1 LGRRTAA
8 IGEAIPQDRGVR
20 LSNGTLPIPIE
31 TPIEQAAE
39 SFHLGGLTHY
49 WSRHCAHAVRANP
62 GASWSFFKEG
72 LHKSAADSDLL
83 TNIDKES
90 LPHDT
95 VHIICCDSEPF
106 MQVHL
111 ADAEEGGSRR
121 MGLFGACSSNM
132 LNMIGVGPF
141 LSIPLVLIAVHG
153 SKVLLA
159 WTLGAVISL
168 CDGLVWA
175 ELGAA
180 MPFSGGPYFYLR
192 HAFGAQSYGKGAS
205 FLVLW
210 SSVLTA
216 PLLIASG
223 AVGFSQYLHY
233 LWPALHGAGLSLV
246 AMAVCLINVV
256 LLYRRITTI
265 SAISVG
271 LWILVVGTILW
282 IIVGGAHHIPAV
294 LRGQISGGFPVVDGA
309 FWKGAGAATLIAVY
323 DYAGYYNVCLIGGEL
338 KRPERTIP
346 TSIVVSILIIAFLY
360 IAMNLA
366 ILGVLPLQQSMHS
379 SAIVADYMAVVYG
392 ATSAKVADVLI
403 LVASFA
409 SVFAI
414 LLGFSRIPFA
424 AANQGEFFSVF
435 AKVHPT
441 RNFPHISLI
450 ILGVLSAGACWLSL
464 STLITLVIVVQTMV
478 QFLAQCVAVVVLR
491 RNHGQAESR
500 SFRMPLYPIPV
511 MIAFM
516 GWLFILISS
525 GLRNIFLAFATLLV
539 GVAAFLY
546 KSHQE
551 QGWPFEA

>member
-1 LGRRTAA
+1 
-8 IGEAIPQDRGVR
+8 
-20 LSNGTLPIPIE
+20 
-31 TPIEQAAE
+31 
-39 SFHLGGLTHY
+39 
-49 WSRHCAHAVRANP
+49 
-62 GASWSFFKEG
+62 
-72 LHKSAADSDLL
+72 
-83 TNIDKES
+83 
-90 LPHDT
+90 
-95 VHIICCDSEPF
+95 

-111 ADAEEGGSRR
+111 ADAGEDVGRR
-121 MGLFGACSSNM
+121 MGLFGACSANM

-175 ELGAA
+175 ELGSA

-192 HAFGAQSYGKGAS
+192 HAFGPQSYGKAAS

-233 LWPALHGAGLSLV
+233 LWPALHGAGPIVV

-282 IIVGGAHHIPAV
+282 IIVGGAQHIPSV
-294 LRGQISGGFPVVDGA
+294 LRGQISGGLPVAKGA

-346 TSIVVSILIIAFLY
+346 FSIVASILIVAFLY

-379 SAIVADYMAVVYG
+379 SAIVADYMAAVYG
-392 ATSAKVADVLI
+392 ATSAQVADVLI

-414 LLGFSRIPFA
+414 LLGFSRMPFA

-441 RNFPHISLI
+441 KHFPHVSLV
-450 ILGVLSAGACWLSL
+450 ILGALSACACWLSL
-464 STLITLVIVVQTMV
+464 STLITLVIVIQTMV
-478 QFLAQCVAVVVLR
+478 QFLAQCVAVVLLR
-491 RNHGQAESR
+491 RNHGQGER
-500 SFRMPLYPIPV
+500 RTFRMPLYPIPV
-511 MIAFM
+511 VIAFV

-525 GLRNIFLAFATLLV
+525 GLKNISLALATLLV

-551 QGWPFEA
+551 QGWPFETYD

>member
-1 LGRRTAA
+1 
-8 IGEAIPQDRGVR
+8 
-20 LSNGTLPIPIE
+20 
-31 TPIEQAAE
+31 
-39 SFHLGGLTHY
+39 
-49 WSRHCAHAVRANP
+49 
-62 GASWSFFKEG
+62 
-72 LHKSAADSDLL
+72 
-83 TNIDKES
+83 
-90 LPHDT
+90 
-95 VHIICCDSEPF
+95 

-111 ADAEEGGSRR
+111 ADGREEVGRR

-141 LSIPLVLIAVHG
+141 LSIPLVLVAVHG
-153 SKVLLA
+153 SKILLA

-175 ELGAA
+175 ELGSA

-192 HAFGAQSYGKGAS
+192 RAFGPQSYGKAAS

-223 AVGFSQYLHY
+223 AVGFSQYFHY
-233 LWPALHGAGLSLV
+233 LWPGLQGAGLSVV

-282 IIVGGAHHIPAV
+282 IIAGGVHHIPTA
-294 LRGQISGGFPVVDGA
+294 LKGQLSGGFPIADGV

-346 TSIVVSILIIAFLY
+346 YSIVISIVIVAFLY

-366 ILGVLPLQQSMHS
+366 ISGALPLEQSMHS
-379 SAIVADYMAVVYG
+379 SAIVADYMGVVYG
-392 ATSAKVADVLI
+392 AASAKVADLLI

-424 AANQGEFFSVF
+424 AAAQGEFFSVF

-441 RNFPHISLI
+441 KNFPHISLI
-450 ILGVLSAGACWLSL
+450 ILGVLSACACWLSL
-464 STLITLVIVVQTMV
+464 STLITLVIVIQTMV
-478 QFLAQCVAVVVLR
+478 QFIAQCVAVVLLR
-491 RNHGQAESR
+491 KSYGQGEGR
-500 SFRMPLYPIPV
+500 TFRMPLYPLPV
-511 MIAFM
+511 VVAFL
-516 GWLFILISS
+516 GWLFILMSS
-525 GLRNIFLAFATLLV
+525 GLRNILLALATLLA
-539 GVAAFLY
+539 GITAFLY

-551 QGWPFEA
+551 QGWPFGAL

>member
-1 LGRRTAA
+1 M
-8 IGEAIPQDRGVR
+8 
-20 LSNGTLPIPIE
+20 
-31 TPIEQAAE
+31 
-39 SFHLGGLTHY
+39 H
-49 WSRHCAHAVRANP
+49 
-62 GASWSFFKEG
+62 
-72 LHKSAADSDLL
+72 
-83 TNIDKES
+83 
-90 LPHDT
+90 
-95 VHIICCDSEPF
+95 
-106 MQVHL
+106 VHL
-111 ADAEEGGSRR
+111 ADAEENSSSR

-153 SKVLLA
+153 SEVLLA
-159 WTLGAVISL
+159 WTLGAIISL

-175 ELGAA
+175 ELGSA

-192 HAFGAQSYGKGAS
+192 HAFGAQSYGKAAS

-210 SSVLTA
+210 TSVLTA

-223 AVGFSQYLHY
+223 AVGFSQYLRY
-233 LWPALHGAGLSLV
+233 LLPAFHGAGLSVV

-265 SAISVG
+265 GAISVG
-271 LWILVVGTILW
+271 LWLLVVGTILW
-282 IIVGGAHHIPAV
+282 IVVGGAQHIPSV
-294 LRGQISGGFPVVDGA
+294 LRGQLSGGFPVADGA

-346 TSIVVSILIIAFLY
+346 YSIVLSILVVAFLY
-360 IAMNLA
+360 ITMNLA

-392 ATSAKVADVLI
+392 PTSAKVADVLI

-424 AANQGEFFSVF
+424 AATQGEFFGVF

-441 RNFPHISLI
+441 KDFPHISLV
-450 ILGVLSAGACWLSL
+450 ILGVLSACACWLSL
-464 STLITLVIVVQTMV
+464 STLITLVIVIQTMV

-491 RNHGQAESR
+491 RNHRKAQSR

-511 MIAFM
+511 VIAFI
-516 GWLFILISS
+516 GWLFILLSS
-525 GLRNIFLAFATLLV
+525 GLRNIFIALVTLLA
-539 GVAAFLY
+539 GVAAFVY

-551 QGWPFEA
+551 QGWPFEAL

>member
-1 LGRRTAA
+1 
-8 IGEAIPQDRGVR
+8 
-20 LSNGTLPIPIE
+20 
-31 TPIEQAAE
+31 
-39 SFHLGGLTHY
+39 
-49 WSRHCAHAVRANP
+49 
-62 GASWSFFKEG
+62 
-72 LHKSAADSDLL
+72 
-83 TNIDKES
+83 
-90 LPHDT
+90 
-95 VHIICCDSEPF
+95 
-106 MQVHL
+106 
-111 ADAEEGGSRR
+111 
-121 MGLFGACSSNM
+121 MGLFGACATNM

-159 WTLGAVISL
+159 WTLGAFISL
-168 CDGLVWA
+168 CDGFVWA
-175 ELGAA
+175 ELGSA

-192 HAFGAQSYGKGAS
+192 HAFGPDSYGKAAS

-233 LWPALHGAGLSLV
+233 LWPALHGSGLSV
-246 AMAVCLINVV
+246 AAMAVCLINVV
-256 LLYRRITTI
+256 LLYRRIKTI

-271 LWILVVGTILW
+271 LWILVVGTIVW
-282 IIVGGAHHIPAV
+282 VIVGGAHHIPSA
-294 LRGQISGGFPVVDGA
+294 LMGQFSGGFAVADGA

-346 TSIVVSILIIAFLY
+346 YSIVVSIVVVAFLY

-379 SAIVADYMAVVYG
+379 SAIVAEYMAAVYG
-392 ATSAKVADVLI
+392 PICAQVVDVLI

-424 AANQGEFFSVF
+424 AAKQGEFFSVF
-435 AKVHPT
+435 AKLHPT
-441 RNFPHISLI
+441 KNFPHISLV
-450 ILGVLSAGACWLSL
+450 ILGLLSACACWFSL
-464 STLITLVIVVQTMV
+464 STLITLVIVIQTMV
-478 QFLAQCVAVVVLR
+478 QFLAQCVAVVLLR
-491 RNHGQAESR
+491 RNCGQGER
-500 SFRMPLYPIPV
+500 RTFRMPLYPLPV
-511 MIAFM
+511 LIAFM

-525 GLRNIFLAFATLLV
+525 GLRNIVLALATLFA

-546 KSHQE
+546 KSHRE
-551 QGWPFEA
+551 QGWPFEAL

>member
-1 LGRRTAA
+1 
-8 IGEAIPQDRGVR
+8 
-20 LSNGTLPIPIE
+20 
-31 TPIEQAAE
+31 
-39 SFHLGGLTHY
+39 
-49 WSRHCAHAVRANP
+49 
-62 GASWSFFKEG
+62 
-72 LHKSAADSDLL
+72 
-83 TNIDKES
+83 
-90 LPHDT
+90 
-95 VHIICCDSEPF
+95 

-111 ADAEEGGSRR
+111 ADAGEDVDRR

-141 LSIPLVLIAVHG
+141 LSIPLVLLAVHG

-175 ELGAA
+175 ELGSA
-180 MPFSGGPYFYLR
+180 MPLSGGPYFYLR
-192 HAFGAQSYGKGAS
+192 HAFGPRSYGKAAS

-210 SSVLTA
+210 SAVLTA

-246 AMAVCLINVV
+246 AMAVCLINVL

-271 LWILVVGTILW
+271 LWVLVVGTIIW
-282 IIVGGAHHIPAV
+282 IIVGGAQHIPSV
-294 LRGQISGGFPVVDGA
+294 VRGQISGGFPVADGA
-309 FWKGAGAATLIAVY
+309 FWKGTGAATLIAVY

-346 TSIVVSILIIAFLY
+346 YSIVASILIVAFLY

-392 ATSAKVADVLI
+392 AKSAKVADMLI

-424 AANQGEFFSVF
+424 AAKQGEFFSVF

-441 RNFPHISLI
+441 KNFPHVSLV
-450 ILGVLSAGACWLSL
+450 ILGLLSACACWLSL
-464 STLITLVIVVQTMV
+464 STLITLVIVIQTMV
-478 QFLAQCVAVVVLR
+478 QFLAQCVAVVLLR
-491 RNHGQAESR
+491 RNHGQGKSR
-500 SFRMPLYPIPV
+500 TFRMPLYPMPV
-511 MIAFM
+511 LIAFM
-516 GWLFILISS
+516 GWLFILLSS
-525 GLRNIFLAFATLLV
+525 GLRNIILALTTLLA
-539 GVAAFLY
+539 GVTAFLY

-551 QGWPFEA
+551 KGWPFEAL